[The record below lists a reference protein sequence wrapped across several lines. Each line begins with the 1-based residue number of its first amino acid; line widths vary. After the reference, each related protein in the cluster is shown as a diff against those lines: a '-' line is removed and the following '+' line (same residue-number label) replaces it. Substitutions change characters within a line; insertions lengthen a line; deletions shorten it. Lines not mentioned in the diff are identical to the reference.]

1 MRETSRTTAAPFR
14 QLWYSQCL
22 YSCLVKLEWEN
33 LNLYFD
39 RFSQTT
45 SVKLV
50 WESKSC
56 IAGIEV
62 FQIIPRM
69 VTPLLH
75 WKRGNLHDSKWSWR
89 ENILKQSLANFT
101 ALFYQIQG
109 WNWIIMKLFMTSSAL
124 TKDRALQLLKT
135 SPGTE
140 ESAVHERSDL
150 WH

>member
-1 MRETSRTTAAPFR
+1 MRETSRTTAVPLR

-62 FQIIPRM
+62 FQIRM

-101 ALFYQIQG
+101 ALFYQMQG
-109 WNWIIMKLFMTSSAL
+109 WNWIIMKLFMPSSAL
-124 TKDRALQLLKT
+124 TKDKALRLLKT

-140 ESAVHERSDL
+140 ESAVHERTDL